1 MADHRRSFRKR
12 LTDDAVL
19 KNIVGAR
26 IDFGLRPQGENL
38 PGLSLSVLSDPRP
51 KHFDGRQGLRQTRY
65 QIDAFGL
72 TVDEVSRAAER
83 CIEIL
88 EVPAIVDG
96 VRWESPLFEG
106 PEDSGS
112 QEDALFVH
120 RARLVVLAWHALV

>member
-1 MADHRRSFRKR
+1 MPDHRRSFRKR
-12 LTDDAVL
+12 LTQDAGL
-19 KNIVGAR
+19 KTIVGDR

-38 PGLSLSVLSDPRP
+38 PGISLSVISDPRP
-51 KHFDGRQGLRQTRY
+51 NHFQGRQELRQTRY

-72 TVDEVSRAAER
+72 TADQVTRAAER

-88 EVPAIVDG
+88 EVPATVDG
-96 VRWESPLFEG
+96 VRWEKPLFEG

-120 RARLVVLAWHALV
+120 RARLVVLAWHALA